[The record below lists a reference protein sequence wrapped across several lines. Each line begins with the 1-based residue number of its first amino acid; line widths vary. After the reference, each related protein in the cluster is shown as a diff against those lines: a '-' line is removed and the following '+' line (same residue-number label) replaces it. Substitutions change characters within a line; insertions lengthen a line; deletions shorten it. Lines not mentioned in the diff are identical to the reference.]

1 MRVICYKRIGMKLRL
16 LVMLFFVPLL
26 QAELPPSA
34 YESMQ
39 AKAPEYFKIEIL
51 RVDVAP
57 GETPIQQNVH
67 VIALITD
74 VLRSA
79 SGAKAN
85 EIINIVYTVTEH
97 PKGWAGPGPVPIL
110 KERQRTVAYL
120 KKAEAGDFEPAAGRM
135 TFTNF

>member
-1 MRVICYKRIGMKLRL
+1 MKLRL
-16 LVMLFFVPLL
+16 LMLILLAPLL

-34 YESMQ
+34 YEEMQ

-57 GETPIQQNVH
+57 GETPIQQQVQL
-67 VIALITD
+67 VALINQ

-79 SGAKAN
+79 SGAKPN
-85 EIINIVYTVTEH
+85 EIINIVYSVTEH
-97 PKGWAGPGPVPIL
+97 PRGWAGPGPVPIPRE
-110 KERQRTVAYL
+110 KERTVAYL
-120 KKAEAGDFEPAAGRM
+120 RKLEVGDFEPAAGRM

>member
-1 MRVICYKRIGMKLRL
+1 MKLPVL
-16 LVMLFFVPLL
+16 MLFFFVPVL

-34 YESMQ
+34 YEAMQ
-39 AKAPEYFKIEIL
+39 AKAPEYFKVEIL

-57 GETPIQQNVH
+57 GETPIQQRVQLVA
-67 VIALITD
+67 VISQ

-79 SGAKAN
+79 SGAKPN

-97 PKGWAGPGPVPIL
+97 PKGWAGPGPVPIPSE
-110 KERQRTVAYL
+110 KERTVAYL
-120 KKAEAGDFEPAAGRM
+120 KKLEVGDFEPAAGRM